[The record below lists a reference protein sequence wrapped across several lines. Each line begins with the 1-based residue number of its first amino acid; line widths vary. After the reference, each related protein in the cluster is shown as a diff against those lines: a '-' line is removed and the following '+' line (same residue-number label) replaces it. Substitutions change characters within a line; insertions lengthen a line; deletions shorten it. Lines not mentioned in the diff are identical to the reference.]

1 MAVLSSKQ
9 VLKDNNTTDPSSI
22 TSLTLTH
29 KALSDV
35 SCLSEFENLQ
45 KLDLG
50 FNNLTSLEV
59 LNAGKNKLK
68 SMDEVSG
75 LVNLRALILNDND
88 IVSICKLDK
97 MKELNTLVLS
107 RNPISGIGQS
117 LAKINSITKLSL
129 SNCQLQ
135 GVDSSLKSC
144 TELKELRLAHNDIKT
159 LPSELAFNVKLQN
172 LDIGNN
178 VIIKWSDLKVLSS
191 LVNLKNLN
199 LQGNPIAEKED
210 LAKKIKKQVP
220 SLQILNA
227 KPIEKAMKKEE
238 GGRGDDEN
246 ESGDLDIARVRDS
259 KEERKLKKKKRNG
272 PMEEGLDDHH
282 EESAFL
288 EKDKVKKSNKFSKN
302 GKNVADIAETL
313 LTYPD
318 EQKESKLKNEKI
330 NEFDKASG
338 RKRKELVQA
347 GKTTNFDTGV
357 PPIELDTGEEGKHK
371 KQKSEALK
379 EKASNVEDKEPAK
392 KSSKKAKQNKAS
404 AIDDGETPFSDLF
417 ISDLSNPLTGNRKVS
432 NHNTHQQN
440 VDAAAGLATFPKK
453 KKQKK
458 NIVTGAAAVQ
468 FSSAIDEIGLG
479 GASTW
484 DD

>member
-1 MAVLSSKQ
+1 M
-9 VLKDNNTTDPSSI
+9 
-22 TSLTLTH
+22 
-29 KALSDV
+29 
-35 SCLSEFENLQ
+35 
-45 KLDLG
+45 
-50 FNNLTSLEV
+50 
-59 LNAGKNKLK
+59 
-68 SMDEVSG
+68 
-75 LVNLRALILNDND
+75 
-88 IVSICKLDK
+88 
-97 MKELNTLVLS
+97 
-107 RNPISGIGQS
+107 
-117 LAKINSITKLSL
+117 
-129 SNCQLQ
+129 
-135 GVDSSLKSC
+135 
-144 TELKELRLAHNDIKT
+144 
-159 LPSELAFNVKLQN
+159 
-172 LDIGNN
+172 
-178 VIIKWSDLKVLSS
+178 
-191 LVNLKNLN
+191 
-199 LQGNPIAEKED
+199 
-210 LAKKIKKQVP
+210 
-220 SLQILNA
+220 QILNA

-259 KEERKLKKKKRNG
+259 KEERKLKKKKSNG

-282 EESAFL
+282 EESTFL

-318 EQKESKLKNEKI
+318 EHKESKLKNEKI

-347 GKTTNFDTGV
+347 GKTTNFDTEV
-357 PPIELDTGEEGKHK
+357 PPIELDKGEERKHK
-371 KQKSEALK
+371 KQKKSEALK
-379 EKASNVEDKEPAK
+379 EKTSNVEDKEPAK

-404 AIDDGETPFSDLF
+404 AIDDGETPFADLF

-468 FSSAIDEIGLG
+468 FSSASDEIGLG